1 MPDAF
6 RPCLS
11 QAKNMLPLLRER
23 IVDMPLAHTLPK
35 GLSIE
40 LVPIVAEG
48 LFGFELEPDRETHRY
63 LIIGCNAQGAPVLRE
78 TLYDTRAPN
87 ALQLVA
93 THGQRLSRR
102 EREARFRTRRHDS
115 QFSDWPHAIE
125 GLWNRLATLFVGHPR
140 QLATFPVAR
149 NRSLEGALA
158 VAWTYLARW
167 DPFIT
172 FCGLPSEAE
181 LGFVLRDANG
191 GHGVLVYQRPDIWML
206 RWKAPPDAIYE
217 SWSVVLPDIDVERN
231 ERNGVA
237 S

>member
-1 MPDAF
+1 MSSA
-6 RPCLS
+6 RP
-11 QAKNMLPLLRER
+11 
-23 IVDMPLAHTLPK
+23 LPK

-40 LVPIVAEG
+40 LVPILEEG
-48 LFGFELEPDRETHRY
+48 LFGFELEPDRDAHAY

-93 THGQRLSRR
+93 MDGQRLSRP
-102 EREARFRTRRHDS
+102 EREARFRAQRRDS
-115 QFSDWPHAIE
+115 KFNDWPDAVE
-125 GLWNRLATLFVGHPR
+125 ALWNRLATLFPGHPR
-140 QLATFPVAR
+140 PSVALPDAT
-149 NRSLEGALA
+149 NRSLEGALS
-158 VAWTYLARW
+158 VAWTHLAPW

-172 FCGLPSEAE
+172 FCGLPNEAK
-181 LGFVLRDANG
+181 LGFALEDANG
-191 GHGVLVYQRPDIWML
+191 GHGVLVFQRPDIWML

-231 ERNGVA
+231 AGNGVA